1 MNRETLM
8 VQGSL
13 ERKVRA
19 QGKHAQLVVL
29 EGKTQRARNRLN
41 EARWDMLKWNGEW
54 TTRWRVLERR
64 DLIPADPRKG
74 PFLLVT
80 PEGDT
85 DDSKHSRWVH
95 ATEDKN
101 FKVDDSA
108 GDFVEVRQQIGK
120 IAINHEEWPILREAI
135 DRMIAEC
142 RK

>member
-1 MNRETLM
+1 MTTLM
-8 VQGSL
+8 AQGPL

-19 QGKHAQLVVL
+19 QGKHARFVVL
-29 EGKTQRARNRLN
+29 EPKTAHGRNRLN

-54 TTRWRVLERR
+54 TTRWRVLDRR
-64 DLIPADPRKG
+64 DTIQADPRKG

-101 FKVDDSA
+101 FKACSNA
-108 GDFVEVRQQIGK
+108 
-120 IAINHEEWPILREAI
+120 
-135 DRMIAEC
+135 
-142 RK
+142 